1 MNLPENKRYYRQVKS
16 LHMKYPNPSFNQ
28 IDLDL
33 RRTFSE
39 LKIKT
44 AESLIKK
51 LRNVLFVYSKR
62 NPTIGYC
69 QGMNFLAGRL
79 IKVMQDSDALRRSP
93 TKTKDD
99 SKD

>member
-1 MNLPENKRYYRQVKS
+1 MR
-16 LHMKYPNPSFNQ
+16 YPNPSFNQ

-79 IKVMQDSDALRRSP
+79 IKVMQDSDALRRSSN
-93 TKTKDD
+93 KTK
-99 SKD
+99 K